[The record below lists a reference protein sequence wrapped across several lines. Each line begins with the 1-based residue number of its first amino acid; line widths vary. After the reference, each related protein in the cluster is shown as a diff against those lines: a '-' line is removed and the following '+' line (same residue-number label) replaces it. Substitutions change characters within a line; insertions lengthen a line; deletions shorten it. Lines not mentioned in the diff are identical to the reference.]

1 MVWRWEEMASK
12 FRSCVDESNNM
23 RFCRMGGDVQSLQ
36 VYCVGGGAVA
46 VVLGS
51 WGPDASCAVDERKFG
66 ENYQEEGDAVG
77 QEH

>member
-36 VYCVGGGAVA
+36 VYASEVA
-46 VVLGS
+46 PL
-51 WGPDASCAVDERKFG
+51 P
-66 ENYQEEGDAVG
+66 
-77 QEH
+77 